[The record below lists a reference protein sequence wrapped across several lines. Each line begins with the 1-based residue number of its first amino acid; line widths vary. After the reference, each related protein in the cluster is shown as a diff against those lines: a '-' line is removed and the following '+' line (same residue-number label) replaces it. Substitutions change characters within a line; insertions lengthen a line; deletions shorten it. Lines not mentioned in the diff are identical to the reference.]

1 MTVAEA
7 GDRAAILEV
16 LEGIRRGWETMDG
29 EAVLGC
35 FEPEATT
42 VVIGTDEPEYWIGY
56 DAIVEPFR
64 SMAGTFDDG
73 AYRWT
78 DGPSVEIDG
87 SVAWSTG
94 KLVGA
99 FSSDGDR
106 VELDMRTT
114 HVLRRGPE
122 GWRIVQAHYS
132 LAASEPVPYD

>member
-1 MTVAEA
+1 MADRD
-7 GDRAAILEV
+7 DRAAVLEV

-29 EAVLGC
+29 EKVLAC

-64 SMAGTFDDG
+64 SMAGAFEDG
-73 AYRWT
+73 DYRWT
-78 DGPSVEIDG
+78 DGPTVDILDA
-87 SVAWSTG
+87 VAWSTG
-94 KLVGA
+94 KLLGT
-99 FSSDGDR
+99 FTSDGDR

-114 HVLRRGPE
+114 HVLRRGPH

-132 LAASEPVPYD
+132 VAASEPVTYD